1 MVERAPYFADLI
13 YMQKEKT
20 VNTKH
25 IGALAELQ
33 CITYLFNL
41 GYDISVPFGDNCSY
55 DFILDVNHK
64 LYKIQAK
71 TSRLIEPGVYKFS
84 CCKKR
89 INNHKNIRKFYD
101 ENEVDYYATFIN
113 DKCYLVPFGESSDN
127 KTMRFVPPK
136 NNNVKNITF
145 ANEYLAENQINKL

>member
-13 YMQKEKT
+13 YMQEEKA

-25 IGALAELQ
+25 IGALTELQ

-41 GYDISVPFGDNCSY
+41 GYDISIPFGDNCSY

-89 INNHKNIRKFYD
+89 INSHKNIRKFYKK
-101 ENEVDYYATFIN
+101 E
-113 DKCYLVPFGESSDN
+113 L
-127 KTMRFVPPK
+127 
-136 NNNVKNITF
+136 
-145 ANEYLAENQINKL
+145 